1 MCVLWRHSYFRY
13 LDIGVIFSYTSLFN
27 VFLYTKLKTH
37 WCHIP
42 HCAFFSND
50 VVILLDLS
58 WNLLLDSGAGR
69 QKSVRDVCALCAL
82 FDVLKSLS
90 YICVRYSEISKHLK
104 NEIRYFDLNTT
115 GLVYGK
121 GWLLNVFGLRL

>member
-1 MCVLWRHSYFRY
+1 MYFYILSLR
-13 LDIGVIFSYTSLFN
+13 LIGVTYLIVLF
-27 VFLYTKLKTH
+27 FQMMLSFCL
-37 WCHIP
+37 I
-42 HCAFFSND
+42 
-50 VVILLDLS
+50 LS

>member
-1 MCVLWRHSYFRY
+1 MLFSATLVYLMYFYILSLR
-13 LDIGVIFSYTSLFN
+13 LIGVTYLIVLF
-27 VFLYTKLKTH
+27 FQMMLSFCL
-37 WCHIP
+37 I
-42 HCAFFSND
+42 
-50 VVILLDLS
+50 LS

-69 QKSVRDVCALCAL
+69 QKSVRDVCAMCAL